1 MNFKREA
8 LNLSGGKAEL
18 ITIQTNE
25 QNSLTRPTM
34 LELAKILK
42 EIQADDS
49 YKGAILTSEN
59 PKFFSN
65 GLDAET
71 LINTPPDELVDAV
84 GGKYYRRSTG
94 VITNRLI
101 KGLNYIRS
109 WVNCYC
115 KCFGGS

>member
-8 LNLSGGKAEL
+8 LNLNGGKAEL

-25 QNSLTRPTM
+25 QNSLTRPSM
-34 LELAKILK
+34 KDLASILK
-42 EIQADDS
+42 EIQDDDS

-71 LINTPPDELVDAV
+71 LINT
-84 GGKYYRRSTG
+84 R
-94 VITNRLI
+94 
-101 KGLNYIRS
+101 
-109 WVNCYC
+109 
-115 KCFGGS
+115 